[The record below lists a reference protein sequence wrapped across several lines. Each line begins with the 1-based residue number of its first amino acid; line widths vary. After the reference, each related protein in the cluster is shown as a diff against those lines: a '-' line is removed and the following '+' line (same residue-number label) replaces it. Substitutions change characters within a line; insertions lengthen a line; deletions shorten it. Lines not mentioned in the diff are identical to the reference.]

1 MSNMTSARCTPMEM
15 RSHNMTIPLKPVQRQ
30 DSNIN
35 MSAGSSGTTGAYER
49 RDSASD
55 DQPLL
60 EDDDLTLVKE
70 MSITSPRL
78 ESSQQVVRRPMR
90 WYQSSAWLVCSV
102 VLLSWILL
110 QKTIFAS
117 SCGYEEGFKTDVA
130 YLQSSIRLHR
140 TRFAGAIRATP
151 DGNRMYV
158 PEPALDRQGRPFTG
172 PPSPEIDA
180 AWHDMIYGRYVKFTD
195 LEVNKLNGDKGVPPL
210 LPLPVTHNTDTDYN
224 LVPQTG
230 FYGGPDMLHSLHC
243 INGLRKHLDM
253 NYYNASMPDLP
264 EVYVRMHI
272 DHCLEQLRQAVLCH
286 GDMTPVT
293 LKPVA
298 NEDGKAWAL
307 LGETEREHTCRN
319 GEELARAWIGRAGH
333 GERVESE

>member
-1 MSNMTSARCTPMEM
+1 MTSARCTPTGM
-15 RSHNMTIPLKPVQRQ
+15 RSHSMTIPLKPVQRQ

-35 MSAGSSGTTGAYER
+35 MSAGSSGTTGPYER

-78 ESSQQVVRRPMR
+78 ESSQQVVRWPMR

-110 QKTIFAS
+110 QSTIFAS
-117 SCGYEEGFKTDVA
+117 SCGYQEGFKTDV
-130 YLQSSIRLHR
+130 
-140 TRFAGAIRATP
+140 GAIRATP

-172 PPSPEIDA
+172 PPSAEIDA

-195 LEVNKLNGDKGVPPL
+195 LEVNKLNGDRGVPPL
-210 LPLPVTHNTDTDYN
+210 LALPVSSNADSEYD
-224 LVPQTG
+224 LVPQIG
-230 FYGGPDMLHSLHC
+230 YYGGPDMLHSLHC

-253 NYYNASMPDLP
+253 DYYNASMPDLP
-264 EVYVRMHI
+264 KVYVRMHI

-293 LKPVA
+293 LKPMA
-298 NEDGKAWAL
+298 NEDGKVWAL

-319 GEELARAWIGRAGH
+319 GEELARAWIERAGA